1 MRYYRQSY
9 SVCWHQRAT
18 CWHSWMLNVSQMLM
32 LTVDSGRYYQ
42 QRTQNKELST
52 LIALLQALQPQ
63 HFAIWHGLRAR
74 APPQDA
80 CLSCWTQS
88 VSVIIMKMIFLW
100 LWRER
105 AQHEQPLA
113 AVLVWLQKAGQ
124 MLSEERTRANVDHRP
139 RPRAQSGVK
148 SHPAASRSHSLLDTE
163 QGYAQIEKDSWLYGR
178 FSSLLIGNRFPFSF
192 WSIWHLPTSTRDF
205 PKRLQTISWE
215 VGSRGIYQHSQRQA
229 VSYSGCITILST
241 ETTVRPYLQSADTQ

>member
-1 MRYYRQSY
+1 
-9 SVCWHQRAT
+9 
-18 CWHSWMLNVSQMLM
+18 MLM
-32 LTVDSGRYYQ
+32 LTVDSGRYHQ

-63 HFAIWHGLRAR
+63 HFAIWHGLRIR

-105 AQHEQPLA
+105 TQHEQPLA

-148 SHPAASRSHSLLDTE
+148 LHPAASRSHSLLDTE
-163 QGYAQIEKDSWLYGR
+163 QGYAQIEKDS
-178 FSSLLIGNRFPFSF
+178 
-192 WSIWHLPTSTRDF
+192 
-205 PKRLQTISWE
+205 
-215 VGSRGIYQHSQRQA
+215 
-229 VSYSGCITILST
+229 
-241 ETTVRPYLQSADTQ
+241 